1 MQLAKNQHPSQRWVL
16 IFAARVPQ
24 RTRGSTVRQFRAQD
38 RRRYEIPT
46 VLAEGQNNCRDGTE
60 AAKPPEYSRTPLHEK
75 TPSIRMAFFLCRS
88 RSGVHRGRC
97 PHRPGSMHHF
107 YGSPRRIRWYPWGD
121 VGIAPY
127 AKTGRFQKPRRGG
140 RPCPPGK
147 LHDRNAKV
155 FGEFVDSPGRTES
168 SAPTPN

>member
-1 MQLAKNQHPSQRWVL
+1 MISYRVQLANNQHPSKRWVL

-38 RRRYEIPT
+38 RQRYEIPT

-60 AAKPPEYSRTPLHEK
+60 AANPPEYSRTPLHEK

-88 RSGVHRGRC
+88 RNRVRRGRC
-97 PHRPGSMHHF
+97 PHRPGSAHRF
-107 YGSPRRIRWYPWGD
+107 YGSSRQIRSCPWGD

-127 AKTGRFQKPRRGG
+127 ARREVFRSLVGADVPTRWVRKFRRG
-140 RPCPPGK
+140 RHPHA
-147 LHDRNAKV
+147 LV
-155 FGEFVDSPGRTES
+155 SEIL
-168 SAPTPN
+168 

>member
-1 MQLAKNQHPSQRWVL
+1 MQLAKNQHPSKRWVL

-88 RSGVHRGRC
+88 RNRVRRGRC
-97 PHRPGSMHHF
+97 PHRPGSAHRF
-107 YGSPRRIRWYPWGD
+107 LRKSPANPLVPMGD

-127 AKTGRFQKPRRGG
+127 ARREVFRSLVGADVPTRWVRKFRRG
-140 RPCPPGK
+140 RHPHA
-147 LHDRNAKV
+147 LV
-155 FGEFVDSPGRTES
+155 SEIL
-168 SAPTPN
+168 